1 MLDSFHLLG
10 WGNHRMRTQRILA
23 FFFLLVAAALFTAAT
38 SYAQDSQEIDTSWP
52 REIESDL
59 GKIIIYQPQLDSL
72 DGNVLSGRAAVSLQG
87 PAAKE
92 PAFGA
97 LWFKAEVS
105 VDRDAG
111 LMTLEDTKVTRV
123 KFPDATSEDME
134 KIRERIEAPA
144 NTWDIVLTLEQVE
157 TSLAA
162 SQKEVASTEN
172 LKSDPPVIVFS
183 QKPAV
188 LVSFDGEPETRPIQN
203 SPYEQVVNTAVL
215 IVKDKGSGSF
225 YLSNGQTWYIAKNPK
240 GPWTV
245 TTNTPAAIKDF
256 VKPDPD
262 AEPQTGPPPQII
274 TATVPTELIV
284 TSGAPNWTP
293 ITGNQLLYVSNT
305 ESTMIKEI
313 ATNRYYVLLS
323 GRWFYSQSLEGPWT
337 YQRGDELPA
346 AFKQIPPASP
356 VGDALT
362 AVAGTNQAD
371 DAEMDAEIPQT
382 AAIKR
387 DEAKTEVTYDGQPQF
402 QDIPSTEVAYAVN
415 TSSSVVRVD
424 RRYYVCDNAVWFVGS
439 SPTGPWVVADS
450 VPQAIY
456 TIPPSAPVYNV
467 RYVHIY
473 DATPQIVYVGYTP
486 GYIGTYRYYGTVV
499 YGTGWYYRPWIGPVY
514 YYPRPY
520 TWGFNVIYNPWTGGW
535 GFALGYSTPFI
546 NVSIGWR
553 SGYYRYPPYWGG
565 GGWWGPGG
573 YRPIYRPLPG
583 YRPPYRPP
591 RNVVVIQPIY
601 RPGRPGNRPGYPN
614 RPGRPTPYTRDNLY
628 QRPGRAD
635 RVKTDYRPKGKTPK
649 PTTKLPNNV
658 YTDKDGNVYR
668 RNNSGKW
675 DKRENGKWT
684 RPAPSNPGAQPTKPG
699 TRPAPGKPETRPAP
713 TKPGT
718 RPAPGTPET
727 KPAPTKPDTRPAPQP
742 KPGQPSIQPAPSPNQ
757 PQPKPTDPHTRP
769 TPKPEQ
775 PSVQPAP
782 NPNQPQ
788 PKPATPP
795 STRPAPKPT
804 PQPQPRPAPQPSNPS
819 IQPAPNKPQPR
830 PSQPSTRPAP
840 SPSGPSTRPAPPA
853 PGLDRDAD
861 ARNRARASRPAPTP
875 RPAPHNNS
883 RPASQSSGSNSRQ
896 AQPSNSNSR
905 NSSSNGQQT
914 KGQQTNQQRQR

>member
-1 MLDSFHLLG
+1 MLDFEHLHLRERFMG
-10 WGNHRMRTQRILA
+10 IRRILIFA
-23 FFFLLVAAALFTAAT
+23 LLLVLGPIFSAAMAM
-38 SYAQDSQEIDTSWP
+38 AQESHEIDTSWP

-72 DGNVLSGRAAVSLQG
+72 DGNTLTGRAAISLQG
-87 PAAKE
+87 PDKKE
-92 PAFGA
+92 PVFGA

-111 LMTLEDTKVTRV
+111 LMTLEDTKITRV
-123 KFPDATSEDME
+123 KFPDSTPEDMQ
-134 KIRERIEAPA
+134 KISERIEAPA
-144 NTWDIVLTLEQVE
+144 NTWDIVMTLEQAE

-162 SQKEVASTEN
+162 SRKEVASTEN
-172 LKSDPPVIVFS
+172 LKSDPPVIIFS

-188 LVSFDGEPETRPIQN
+188 LVSFDGEPETRSIKD
-203 SPYEQVVNTAVL
+203 SPYEQVVNTAFL
-215 IVKDKGSGSF
+215 IVRDKNSGNF

-240 GPWTV
+240 GPWSV
-245 TTNTPAAIKDF
+245 TTNTPADIKNF

-284 TSGAPNWTP
+284 TSGAPNWTAL
-293 ITGNQLLYVSNT
+293 TGNQLLYVSNT
-305 ESTMIKEI
+305 ESTFIKEI
-313 ATNRYYVLLS
+313 ATNKYYLLLS
-323 GRWFYSQSLEGPWT
+323 GRWFSSQLLDGPWT
-337 YQRGDELPA
+337 YERSDTLPA
-346 AFKQIPPASP
+346 SFKQIPPASA
-356 VGDALT
+356 VGDALA
-362 AVAGTNQAD
+362 AVAGTNEAD
-371 DAEMDAEIPQT
+371 DAEADAEIPQT

-387 DEAKTEVTYDGQPQF
+387 DEAKTEVTYDGAPQF
-402 QDIPSTEVAYAVN
+402 QQIPSTEVQYAVN
-415 TSSSVVRVD
+415 TSSSVLKIGD
-424 RRYYVCDNAVWFVGS
+424 RYYVCDNGVWFAGLT
-439 SPTGPWVVADS
+439 PNGPWVVADS
-450 VPQAIY
+450 VPDAVQ

-553 SGYYRYPPYWGG
+553 SSYYRYPPYWGG

-614 RPGRPTPYTRDNLY
+614 RPGRPGRPTPYTRDNLY
-628 QRPGRAD
+628 ARPGISD

-649 PTTKLPNNV
+649 PATRLPNNV

-668 RNNSGKW
+668 RGNNGKW

-684 RPAPSNPGAQPTKPG
+684 KPAPANPGTQPTKPG
-699 TRPAPGKPETRPAP
+699 TRPTPGTPGTKPAP
-713 TKPGT
+713 ERPGT
-718 RPAPGTPET
+718 RPAPGTPGT
-727 KPAPTKPDTRPAPQP
+727 KPAPEKPGTRPAPQP
-742 KPGQPSIQPAPSPNQ
+742 KPGQPSIQPAPNPS
-757 PQPKPTDPHTRP
+757 QPKPTNPPTTRP
-769 TPKPEQ
+769 
-775 PSVQPAP
+775 S
-782 NPNQPQ
+782 
-788 PKPATPP
+788 
-795 STRPAPKPT
+795 KPT
-804 PQPQPRPAPQPSNPS
+804 PQPQPGQPSIQPAPNPSQPKPANPQPKPEQPSTRPAPGQPRPRPTTPPSTQPSNPS
-819 IQPAPNKPQPR
+819 IQPAPSNPQPR
-830 PSQPSTRPAP
+830 PMQPSTQPAPTKPSNPYTRPAP
-840 SPSGPSTRPAPPA
+840 PPA
-853 PGLDRDAD
+853 PGLDREAD
-861 ARNRARASRPAPTP
+861 ARNRARTSRPAPTP
-875 RPAPHNNS
+875 APSN
-883 RPASQSSGSNSRQ
+883 NSRQ
-896 AQPSNSNSR
+896 AQPQQSNSR
-905 NSSSNGQQT
+905 NSSSGGQPA
-914 KGQQTNQQRQR
+914 KGQPSNQRQR